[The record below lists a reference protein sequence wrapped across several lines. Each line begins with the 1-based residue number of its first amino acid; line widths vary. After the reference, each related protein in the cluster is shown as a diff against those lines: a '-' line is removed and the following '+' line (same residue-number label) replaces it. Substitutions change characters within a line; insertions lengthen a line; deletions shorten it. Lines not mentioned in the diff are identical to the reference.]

1 MKYALGLI
9 PKKVWR
15 MRVFLYGVVSL
26 VVKLRIVIPSSWVQF
41 PYDTPCLVNSA
52 VECLPYKE
60 KVGGSIPSQGTKIV
74 PDS

>member
-41 PYDTPCLVNSA
+41 PYDTP
-52 VECLPYKE
+52 
-60 KVGGSIPSQGTKIV
+60 KIIALLTQR
-74 PDS
+74 